1 METGGRVATLR
12 KSSVLFPIA
21 AVTLIGALT
30 GSAAW
35 GHPDHPEKTKSAPIT
50 TYAQDHQMAFRAAR
64 GQGQS
69 RARALGATA
78 CVNGHAGTYPCR
90 NIDLAAFVP
99 ISQIGGGSANDIW
112 GWTDPVTD
120 REYALMGRSNGTSF
134 VDVTVPESPVYLGTL
149 PPHTVN
155 SDWRDLEVFGNTVVI
170 VSEAA
175 GHGMQ
180 VFDLTRLRTVTNP
193 PVTFTED
200 AHYDG
205 FGSAHTVTVSTAT
218 GFVYANGSK
227 TCGGGG
233 AHIVDLRDPDNPTFA
248 GCYSGDGYTHDSQCV
263 IYHGPDVAH
272 QGQEICF
279 ESNEDTITIVNMTN
293 KSSPQ
298 QISRTGYPGVGYT
311 HQGWLTPDHGFFLL
325 DDELDEVQ
333 FGHNTWTRV
342 FGMRDLERPVL
353 RYTYKATTA
362 AVDHQM
368 FINGSYIYQS
378 NYRAGVRILNRT
390 GEVAFFDLYPA
401 NDQPGFNGTWANY
414 PFFDS
419 GTVVA
424 SHIEEGLFILKPNLP
439 ASPPRLSW

>member
-1 METGGRVATLR
+1 MGRNAR
-12 KSSVLFPIA
+12 IFFVLSQLALFTVLLAPIA
-21 AVTLIGALT
+21 GA
-30 GSAAW
+30 
-35 GHPDHPEKTKSAPIT
+35 HPEPAEDSKGRAISS
-50 TYAQDHQMAFRAAR
+50 YVQDHQMAFRAAR
-64 GQGQS
+64 GHGES

-78 CVNGHAGTYPCR
+78 CVDGHAGIYPCR
-90 NIDLAAFVP
+90 NIDLAAFMP
-99 ISQIGGGSANDIW
+99 LSQIGGGVANDIW
-112 GWTDPVTD
+112 GWTDPLTAK
-120 REYALMGRSNGTSF
+120 EYALMGRSNGTSF
-134 VDVTVPESPVYLGTL
+134 VDITVPSSPVYLGTL

-155 SDWRDLEVFGNTVVI
+155 SDWRDLEVYGNHVVI
-170 VSEAA
+170 VSEARN
-175 GHGMQ
+175 HGLQ

-205 FGSAHTVTVSTAT
+205 FGSAHTVTVNTDT

-233 AHIVDLRDPDNPTFA
+233 AHIVDLTDPDNPTFA
-248 GCYSGDGYTHDSQCV
+248 GCYSADGYTHDSQCV
-263 IYHGPDVAH
+263 IYHGSDVAH
-272 QGQEICF
+272 QGQEICI

-298 QISRTGYPGVGYT
+298 QISRTTYPGVGYT
-311 HQGWLTPDHGFFLL
+311 HQGWLTPDHRFFLL
-325 DDELDEVQ
+325 DDELDELQ

-342 FGMRDLERPVL
+342 FGMRDLENPVL
-353 RYTYKATTA
+353 RFTYKATTPA
-362 AVDHQM
+362 IDHQM
-368 FINGSYIYQS
+368 FVNGSYIYQS

-414 PFFDS
+414 SFFDS

-424 SHIEEGLFILKPNLP
+424 SHIEEGLFILRPNLP
-439 ASPPRLSW
+439 AAAPKLSW